1 MVLILKVL
9 IYGVIIIRQKCI
21 PIKFGKRFYLII
33 DVTTTDSPN
42 NFINLILSIIL
53 FKFINGINIHEAKT
67 LEAKISIKDIH
78 KLYYS
83 STSLFVSFK
92 SNILIIQTFN

>member
-53 FKFINGINIHEAKT
+53 FKFINGINIHEVKT
-67 LEAKISIKDIH
+67 LEVKIRIKDIH
-78 KLYYS
+78 KLYYNS
-83 STSLFVSFK
+83 ISLFVSFHL
-92 SNILIIQTFN
+92 NRIYL